1 MMAPED
7 IVAELI
13 VQADR
18 ANGRPDLAAEHMPL
32 AGAIVGALKKHVDA
46 EKMRNPRRALELAD
60 LAVAV
65 AAHSDDEQVRAL
77 AQWARGNALN
87 HLSCYQDAL
96 DCFQAA
102 QAIYVAHDNTIG
114 VLSMQINQVA
124 VLQDMSA
131 FQAALDLAEQA
142 RTTCLAIGS
151 PARRYLASL
160 EMNAGAAYQQIGAQ
174 EAALAAYERGRAI
187 FSELQEQVE
196 TARIDINR
204 ANVLQEM
211 GRFAAAEALFGH
223 ARAVLVATGQHQEVA
238 RADHNLGKLAYRR
251 GHYQAALHH
260 LEAAYSG
267 FAAIPNQLEMATVN
281 VYRSQI
287 YRDLNMPQESIAL
300 AATAEQSFQR
310 GTAPWLRAVAL
321 SIQSSGYQRL
331 GAYARAA
338 ALLQGARRIYQK
350 LGTRTRV
357 LLLDV
362 ERAYLT
368 WEEGELL
375 RARRIARRL
384 LKQIDADNWPEVSVR
399 LHILLA
405 HCALGQAE
413 PDLPA
418 ARREAGMAQ
427 EIAERYQ
434 LPARVAAAHLAGR
447 IAERS
452 GDAGT
457 AWQHYHIALQR
468 LEELRATLP
477 LDELQLGLRDDKQAI
492 YADAVRLGQQFADAA
507 HFFALLNLAY
517 AAPVAGI
524 GLPIALE
531 QTDAALQAELRQLRE
546 QWHWQQGLLDAPG
559 NLTGEPMQ
567 DAAADRDDAVRRQLR
582 ELETRLADLLQR
594 RRVRSAA
601 SHSQGSTAIPG
612 IDDSLLAAVQ
622 QRLAAQ
628 DLLLILQANGEQLEA
643 TLVTRDNLYC
653 GERLASVGAVQRM
666 LRAWR
671 FQLEHGLTQQTGTQ
685 SARFYQLLLAPL
697 EPHLAGRNRLWL
709 VLPPGWH
716 DLPMAA
722 MHDGRQYLVER
733 FELSYL
739 SAPEA
744 LLHSSPNAVTPSQ
757 PQALI
762 VGYSEQGRLPQSIS
776 EARQVAATLAPA
788 LDPVCLL
795 EEAAT
800 IDALRRQ
807 IGDCHLLHLA
817 SHAVF
822 RPDNPLFSWI
832 RLADGR
838 LTVADLYEISL
849 SCRPLVV
856 LSACETGRGQARGG
870 GLLGM
875 GRGFLA
881 AGAAG
886 IVVSL
891 WKIDDTAAARFM
903 QDFYAGLHAGSL
915 ADPAAALCRAQ
926 RQACGRGAHPQD
938 WAAFLFIA
946 G

>member
-1 MMAPED
+1 MHAEH
-7 IVAELI
+7 IAAELI
-13 VQADR
+13 AQADR
-18 ANGRPDLAAEHMPL
+18 ANGRPDLAAEHGPL
-32 AGAIVGALKKHVDA
+32 VGQIVGALKQHVDA
-46 EKMRNPRRALELAD
+46 EKMRNPRRALAIAE

-65 AAHSDDEQVRAL
+65 AARSDDAQVRAL
-77 AQWARGNALN
+77 AQWACGNACY
-87 HLSCYQDAL
+87 HLSRYQDAL
-96 DCFQAA
+96 NCFQAA
-102 QAIYVAHDNTIG
+102 QSIYVAHNNTIS

-131 FQAALDLAEQA
+131 FQAALELAEQA
-142 RTTCLAIGS
+142 RATCRTLGS
-151 PARRYLASL
+151 AARRYLASL

-174 EAALAAYERGRAI
+174 ESALAAYERGRAI

-211 GRFAAAEALFGH
+211 GRFAAAEQLFGH
-223 ARAVLVATGQHQEVA
+223 ARAVLVATGQYQEVA

-251 GHYQAALHH
+251 GYYQAALHH
-260 LEAAYSG
+260 LEAAHSG
-267 FAAIPNQLEMATVN
+267 FAAIPNPLEMATVN
-281 VYRSQI
+281 LYRSQV
-287 YRDLNMPQESIAL
+287 YRDLNMPQESITL
-300 AATAEQSFQR
+300 AATAEQSFRR

-321 SIQSSGYQRL
+321 SNQSSGYQRL
-331 GAYARAA
+331 GAYSRAA
-338 ALLQGARRIYQK
+338 ALLQRARRIYQQM
-350 LGTRTRV
+350 GAQTRV

-362 ERAYLT
+362 ERAYLA
-368 WEEGELL
+368 WQEGELQ
-375 RARRIARRL
+375 RAQRIARRL
-384 LKQIDADNWPEVSVR
+384 LQRIDADSWPEVSVR

-405 HCALGQAE
+405 RCALSRE
-413 PDLPA
+413 PPELA
-418 ARREAGMAQ
+418 TARREAGAAQ

-434 LPARVAAAHLAGR
+434 LPARIVAAHLAGQV
-447 IAERS
+447 AECG
-452 GDAGT
+452 GDPAA
-457 AWQHYHIALQR
+457 AWQHYHQALHR
-468 LEELRATLP
+468 LEGLRATLP
-477 LDELQLGLRDDKQAI
+477 LDELQLGLREDKQAL
-492 YADAVRLGQQFADAA
+492 YADAVRLGRRFADAA

-524 GLPIALE
+524 GLPTAVDPAGTAI
-531 QTDAALQAELRQLRE
+531 QAELQQLRE

-559 NLTGEPMQ
+559 NPAGETMQ
-567 DAAADRDDAVRRQLR
+567 DAAADKDEAVRRQLR
-582 ELETRLADLLQR
+582 ELESRIADLLQR
-594 RRVRSAA
+594 RRVRNAA
-601 SHSQGSTAIPG
+601 NRSQGSNIPG

-622 QRLAAQ
+622 GRLAEQ
-628 DLLLILQANGEQLEA
+628 DLLLILYATGEHLEA
-643 TLVTRDNLYC
+643 TLVTRDSLHC
-653 GERLASVGAVQRM
+653 GEQLASVSAIQRM

-671 FQLEHGLTQQTGTQ
+671 FQLEHGLTQQTGMQ
-685 SARFYQLLLAPL
+685 SARFYQMLLAPL
-697 EPHLAGRNRLWL
+697 ETHLAGRQRLWL
-709 VLPPGWH
+709 VLPPGRH

-733 FELSYL
+733 FQLSYL

-744 LLHSSPNAVTPSQ
+744 LLQAGPLSVTAPQ

-776 EARQVAATLAPA
+776 EARQVADTLAPA
-788 LDPVCLL
+788 WSPVCLL

-807 IGDCHLLHLA
+807 LGTCDLLHLA

-838 LTVADLYEISL
+838 LTVADLSEISL
-849 SCRPLVV
+849 PCRPLVV

-891 WKIDDTAAARFM
+891 WKIDDAAAAQLM
-903 QDFYAGLHAGSL
+903 QDFYAGLQAGSP
-915 ADPAAALCRAQ
+915 ADPAAALCQAQ
-926 RQACGRGAHPQD
+926 RRACARGAHPRD